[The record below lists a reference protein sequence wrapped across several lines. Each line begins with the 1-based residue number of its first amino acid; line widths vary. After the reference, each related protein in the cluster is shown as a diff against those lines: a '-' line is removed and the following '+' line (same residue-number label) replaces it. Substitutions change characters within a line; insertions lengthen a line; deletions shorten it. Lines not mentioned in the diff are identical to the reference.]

1 MSEFHVRIVK
11 RSSSEDARNPARE
24 DALLMLGPPLSGKL
38 EGAAPTTND
47 QLNGCSW

>member
-24 DALLMLGPPLSGKL
+24 DALLMSALLLPG
-38 EGAAPTTND
+38 
-47 QLNGCSW
+47 